1 MFCNTRSTFFS
12 ALLGLALWAAL
23 GAVGAATA
31 APAQRNTNVAA
42 VDCAGCHDKTQVL
55 PTKHK
60 SIKAMKWADCLE
72 CHERKDPE
80 STLAGKL
87 PAAHAHALAG
97 ESCASCHGQ
106 GKPEA
111 VSTAQCVQCHALDKL
126 VVKTSS
132 IKPKN
137 PHTSPHYGKELDCDN
152 CHIQHGK
159 SVNFCNDCHEFKFS
173 VP

>member
-1 MFCNTRSTFFS
+1 MSCTSRSRHLQ
-12 ALLGLALWAAL
+12 ALLWLALWATLCAP
-23 GAVGAATA
+23 GPATA
-31 APAQRNTNVAA
+31 APAKRNANVAA
-42 VDCAGCHDKTQVL
+42 VDCAGCHGSTQVL
-55 PTKHK
+55 PPKHK
-60 SIKAMKWADCLE
+60 SIKAMKWADCVE
-72 CHERKDPE
+72 CHERNDPQ

-97 ESCASCHGQ
+97 EGCASCHGT

-111 VSTAQCVQCHALDKL
+111 VATTQCTQCHALDKL
-126 VVKTSS
+126 LAKTASV
-132 IKPKN
+132 KPKN

-159 SVNFCNDCHEFKFS
+159 SVDFCNDCHEFKFS